1 MQNLYQS
8 LVAVEPATLVV
19 TILNLFLQMYIVKRF
34 FLDKIRK
41 VLDQRREAADKEISD
56 ARNARA
62 EALALKKA
70 YEQNVEQ
77 AKAEAGAL
85 VERGRKTAVAQ
96 SEELLQTTQQ
106 QIVQMKQK
114 AQEDIDREKRKALN
128 DAKDEIAGLAMEIAE
143 KVVGHSLDEGDQRRL
158 VDSFIDQLGDG
169 L

>member
-62 EALALKKA
+62 EALALKKV
-70 YEQNVEQ
+70 YEQNMEQ
-77 AKAEAGAL
+77 AKTEAGAL

-114 AQEDIDREKRKALN
+114 AQSDIDREKRKALN

-143 KVVGHSLDEGDQRRL
+143 KVVGRSLNEGDQRRL